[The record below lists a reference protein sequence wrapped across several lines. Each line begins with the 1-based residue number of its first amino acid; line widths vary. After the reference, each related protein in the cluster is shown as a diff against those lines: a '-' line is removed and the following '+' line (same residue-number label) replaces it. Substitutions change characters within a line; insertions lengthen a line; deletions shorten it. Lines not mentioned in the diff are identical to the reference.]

1 MSVVGPKCHLVRCK
15 DMSGVEVKA
24 DSKANAELV
33 EVDPFRKWSMRR
45 NGRRSIRVT
54 LLEDLVIGRE
64 QAGRDGE
71 HRVCSSSD
79 MLDELPWSILL
90 LVDPPL

>member
-1 MSVVGPKCHLVRCK
+1 MSVVGPKCHLGPELR
-15 DMSGVEVKA
+15 
-24 DSKANAELV
+24 SKPTRKLTLNLV
-33 EVDPFRKWSMRR
+33 EVDPFRKWSVRR

-79 MLDELPWSILL
+79 MFD
-90 LVDPPL
+90 